1 MNIIFEVDEMRENVD
16 IPEKNLISIIEP
28 KKVESL
34 ENEEIIIERSLN
46 NPIGSKKLED
56 ILNSNSKVSIIVD
69 DITRSTPTSLLISII
84 LKRLK
89 NLGIKEKNI
98 KITIGN
104 GLHRKTTYLEKE
116 KILGRDVLESFDVED
131 NDPLNKEN
139 FEYLGKTSLET
150 PIYINKRVLWG
161 DIIIA
166 TGIIKSHAFAGFTGG
181 AKSLIPGVA
190 YRDTILKNHSFYNID
205 YPKGLLGDIESTP
218 RKDMEEAVK
227 KLPIPFY
234 ILNVV
239 LDQNNKIFSA
249 FSGDFISAHRE
260 GVKVFKSLAET
271 YVNEK
276 ADLVIVESNY
286 TSSFNLYQT
295 LFGGAVT
302 MLTKSPI
309 VKKGGMIVLFSPCKE
324 GIGANIIEDLVP
336 NFNSGEEILDY
347 LKHSSPQEEQWA
359 VQHLAYFLTYGE
371 VGLVTQGIN
380 EKVLKGLKMKY
391 FENLKR
397 AISYAFNKY
406 GEDIRI
412 LIIKKPDLVIP
423 LYNAPKGGES

>member
-104 GLHRKTTYLEKE
+104 GLHRKTSYLEKE

-239 LDQNNKIFSA
+239 LDQNNKVFSA

-260 GVKVFKSLAET
+260 GVKIFKSLAET

>member
-104 GLHRKTTYLEKE
+104 GLHRKTSYLEKE

-239 LDQNNKIFSA
+239 LDQNNKVFSA

-260 GVKVFKSLAET
+260 GVKIFKSLAET

-324 GIGANIIEDLVP
+324 GIGANII
-336 NFNSGEEILDY
+336 
-347 LKHSSPQEEQWA
+347 
-359 VQHLAYFLTYGE
+359 
-371 VGLVTQGIN
+371 
-380 EKVLKGLKMKY
+380 
-391 FENLKR
+391 
-397 AISYAFNKY
+397 
-406 GEDIRI
+406 
-412 LIIKKPDLVIP
+412 
-423 LYNAPKGGES
+423 

>member
-28 KKVESL
+28 KKVESW

>member
-1 MNIIFEVDEMRENVD
+1 MNIIFEVDEMKENVD

-28 KKVESL
+28 KKVESW

-104 GLHRKTTYLEKE
+104 GLHRKTSYLEKE

-260 GVKVFKSLAET
+260 GVKIFKSLAET

-406 GEDIRI
+406 GKDIRI
-412 LIIKKPDLVIP
+412 LIIKKTRFCNSFI
-423 LYNAPKGGES
+423 

>member
-239 LDQNNKIFSA
+239 LDQNNKVFSA

-260 GVKVFKSLAET
+260 GVKIFKSLAET

>member
-1 MNIIFEVDEMRENVD
+1 MNIIFEVDEMKENVD

-260 GVKVFKSLAET
+260 GVKIFKSLAET

>member
-28 KKVESL
+28 KKVESW

-239 LDQNNKIFSA
+239 LDQNNKVFSA

-260 GVKVFKSLAET
+260 GVKIFKSLAET